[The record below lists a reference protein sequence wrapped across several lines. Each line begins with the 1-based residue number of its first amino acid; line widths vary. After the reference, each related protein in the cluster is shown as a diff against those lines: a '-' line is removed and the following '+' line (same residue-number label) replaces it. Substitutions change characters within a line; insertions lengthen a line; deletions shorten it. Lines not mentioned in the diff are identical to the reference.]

1 MSGAVPPDTVT
12 GKVYATPTEP
22 AGRTVPTVIL
32 GRGLTAI
39 EVVALWFKSALL
51 VAFTVAVKA
60 VATVEGA
67 LNVVADVVLPV
78 SDPPP
83 DTVHATPALATSL
96 ATVAERAAV
105 CPASIL
111 AAALVMETAIGEL
124 MMVMVTAAEETVTG
138 VVAESVT
145 DRVNV

>member
-1 MSGAVPPDTVT
+1 MPPDTVT
-12 GKVYATPTEP
+12 GKLYAIPAEP
-22 AGRTVPTVIL
+22 AGNTLPTEIL

-39 EVVALWFKSALL
+39 EVVALWFISALL
-51 VAFTVAVKA
+51 VAVTVAVKA

-83 DTVHATPALATSL
+83 VAVHATPALATSL
-96 ATVAERAAV
+96 VTVAERAAV

-111 AAALVMETAIGEL
+111 AAALVIETVTGEL